1 MFKQLITRLLLIPV
15 VGVLMIALPTVS
27 HATNVTSIKVT
38 IGTTTY
44 CDSSQVGCTFTIW
57 NLGAGGVNLATGA
70 LMLTQNQP
78 GVGAGGFDFD
88 TSDLSSTTVVPT
100 ITIGTT
106 AGTFMFTDAGQILND
121 PRTPGVP
128 DPDTPGHQEAVDWTS
143 VGTTGGIQL
152 WLGYA
157 DNAHS
162 GTDTGGLCGDADKDC
177 LPGTGSA
184 TSPWQGTPGTTFLGN
199 PFSSTPGCIRTG
211 ITSCFD
217 AGALRI
223 EQVAVTSPEPSAL
236 LLLGFGLLGMFYVI
250 QKQSKIK
257 TGIR

>member
-1 MFKQLITRLLLIPV
+1 MCKQLITRLLLIPL
-15 VGVLMIALPTVS
+15 VGVLMIALPAVS
-27 HATNVTSIKVT
+27 QATSVTSIKVT
-38 IGTTTY
+38 VGSTTY
-44 CDSSQVGCTFTIW
+44 CDTSQSGCTFTIW
-57 NLGAGGVNLATGA
+57 NLSGGVNLATGA

-88 TSDLSSTTVVPT
+88 TSDLLATTAVPT

-106 AGTFMFTDAGQILND
+106 AGTFMFSDTGQILST
-121 PRTPGVP
+121 PRTPGVT
-128 DPDTPGHQEAVDWTS
+128 DPLTTGHQEAVDWTS

-162 GTDTGGLCGDADKDC
+162 GSDTGGLCGDADKDC

-199 PFSSTPGCIRTG
+199 PFSSTAGCIRTG

-223 EQVAVTSPEPSAL
+223 EQVSSPEPSAL
-236 LLLGFGLLGMFYVI
+236 ILLGFGLLGMFYVI
-250 QKQSKIK
+250 QRQSKIK